1 MLEEA
6 LSNADKSSRRMETEK
21 SEGYRT
27 IHPEKWGQRDA
38 DADDK
43 AFRTPSPEVSSVVR
57 SAQSR
62 LFVFKLIHLCFEL
75 YI

>member
-21 SEGYRT
+21 SGGYRT

-38 DADDK
+38 DADDE
-43 AFRTPSPEVSSVVR
+43 AFRTPSPEVSSVIR